1 MADPWGAGLDG
12 LSEASVSETLTAYSS
27 SAMIMCRWGA
37 VR

>member
-1 MADPWGAGLDG
+1 VADPSG
-12 LSEASVSETLTAYSS
+12 SVLLVLLGTPVSGSLTAYSS